1 MRKYICIILV
11 LVTAV
16 VTVGAS
22 CYRWGFNNA
31 REKASCT
38 DVPGENTPEALCKVD
53 YPLIDIAF
61 NDGNDYDV
69 VIIEGIYSQKQTYL
83 LCTEPGELQEHMW
96 VNTYPA
102 GRGTIGERAVAVYKN
117 GQMVKCLECFEI
129 GFGNKEME
137 SKFEEI
143 SVKEY
148 DRFLERR

>member
-1 MRKYICIILV
+1 M
-11 LVTAV
+11 TALA
-16 VTVGAS
+16 TVGAA
-22 CYRWGFNNA
+22 CYRCGFNNA
-31 REKASCT
+31 REKASYT
-38 DVPGENTPEALCKVD
+38 DVPEENIAEALCKVD

-69 VIIEGIYSQKQTYL
+69 VIINGIYDENREYF
-83 LCTEPGELQEHMW
+83 LCENPGELQEHMW

-102 GRGTIGERAVAVYKN
+102 GRGTTGHSSVIVYEN
-117 GQMVKCLECFEI
+117 GQEIKCLECFEI

-137 SKFEEI
+137 SKFEKI